1 MASTRTLPALF
12 LSCRDGRP
20 AVSRPAPLISRLVE
34 PGTAVEA
41 VVFITMD
48 HAEPGARLSG
58 GPAGSERLQSL
69 ARLLAGQGLVV
80 QIERL
85 PGPALADVAAELCEP
100 TLDECIELC
109 LSRDL
114 GARRCRQ
121 IGQALSTWREDN
133 VLLVCLDRVRDEARA
148 DGLRPLHDPY
158 WRGLMSH
165 WVEQQQ
171 WRQAM
176 SGSAELAFD
185 PSQDEDDGTD
195 TLCLLQAA
203 FGLGGQH
210 MPERL
215 FGFDLDDTCLALSG
229 YGWMN

>member
-1 MASTRTLPALF
+1 MASARTLPALF

-34 PGTAVEA
+34 PGTVVEA
-41 VVFITMD
+41 VVFITIE
-48 HAEPGARLSG
+48 HTGSGARLSAS
-58 GPAGSERLQSL
+58 PACSERLQSL
-69 ARLLAGQGLVV
+69 ASLLAGQGLAV
-80 QIERL
+80 QVECL
-85 PGPALADVAAELCEP
+85 PHPALADVAAELCEP
-100 TLDECIELC
+100 APGECIELC

-114 GARRCRQ
+114 GAWRCRQ
-121 IGQALSTWREDN
+121 IGQALSTWRDDC
-133 VLLVCLDRVRDEARA
+133 VLPVCLDRVREDARA
-148 DGLRPLHDPY
+148 EVQRPLHDSY

-171 WRQAM
+171 WQQAM
-176 SGSAELAFD
+176 SGNVELAYESGFD
-185 PSQDEDDGTD
+185 DDGTD

-215 FGFDLDDTCLALSG
+215 FGFDLDDHQRALAG